1 MTSPP
6 SESLQTISGV
16 EISMFSWTA
25 LPVRVDVQPETKMI
39 IRSRKGDFFIKS
51 IKIGLYK

>member
-1 MTSPP
+1 
-6 SESLQTISGV
+6 
-16 EISMFSWTA
+16 MFSWTA